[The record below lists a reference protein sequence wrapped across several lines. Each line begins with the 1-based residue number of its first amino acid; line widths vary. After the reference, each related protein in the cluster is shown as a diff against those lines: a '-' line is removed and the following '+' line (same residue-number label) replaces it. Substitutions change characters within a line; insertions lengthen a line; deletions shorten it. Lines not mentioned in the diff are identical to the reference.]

1 MILLQSSSLRKYGPK
16 KTSIGQGRG
25 SKFGT
30 KGSKKRYRKEYRGQG
45 RWATTK
51 DTLYRNY

>member
-25 SKFGT
+25 SKFGI

-45 RWATTK
+45 K
-51 DTLYRNY
+51 

>member
-1 MILLQSSSLRKYGPK
+1 MILLRLSGLRKRGPK

-25 SKFGT
+25 SKFGM

-45 RWATTK
+45 R
-51 DTLYRNY
+51 

>member
-1 MILLQSSSLRKYGPK
+1 MRLLQSINSTQKRGPK

-30 KGSKKRYRKEYRGQG
+30 KGSKKRYRKEYKGQG
-45 RWATTK
+45 K
-51 DTLYRNY
+51 

>member
-1 MILLQSSSLRKYGPK
+1 MRLLQSISSTQKRGPK

-30 KGSKKRYRKEYRGQG
+30 KGSKKTYRIAYRLNGKLV
-45 RWATTK
+45 TMK
-51 DTLYRNY
+51 NIL

>member
-1 MILLQSSSLRKYGPK
+1 MILPRVTTGTQRRGPK
-16 KTSIGQGRG
+16 KTFQGQGRG

-45 RWATTK
+45 R
-51 DTLYRNY
+51 